1 MSASVSGGDAAAA
14 VVIAMIF
21 FFFFFAVD
29 FFCVCSSII
38 GCFKEREFWF
48 CSHLRG
54 EHPGH
59 FG

>member
-1 MSASVSGGDAAAA
+1 MSSSVSGGDAAAA

-21 FFFFFAVD
+21 YFFFAVD

-38 GCFKEREFWF
+38 GSFKEREFWF